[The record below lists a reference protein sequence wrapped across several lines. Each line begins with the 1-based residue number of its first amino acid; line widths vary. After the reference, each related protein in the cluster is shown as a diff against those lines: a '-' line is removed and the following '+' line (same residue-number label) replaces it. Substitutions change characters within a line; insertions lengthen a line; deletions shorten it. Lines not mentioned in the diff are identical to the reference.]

1 MKHPALC
8 ISTGLQVVVLFVGLL
23 AGCRSAADTQTS
35 TRSHTTTA
43 DTASVHIR
51 ATDYAAALR
60 LTVAAADSA
69 RLTLTADSVRR
80 PDGTVIY
87 RPRLDRRDYRPT
99 ASTRET
105 ATRAHI
111 ADTRA
116 KSGHHDE
123 RDSTASHQR
132 HTEHRALHPPD
143 WLALVLALVLAIAG
157 AVLIYRDRNK

>member
-8 ISTGLQVVVLFVGLL
+8 ISTGLQVVVLLVGLL
-23 AGCRSAADTQTS
+23 AGCRSAADTQTA

-51 ATDYAAALR
+51 TTDYAAALR

-87 RPRLDRRDYRPT
+87 RPRLDRRDYRPATSAAQTAAT
-99 ASTRET
+99 AST
-105 ATRAHI
+105 I
-111 ADTRA
+111 DTRA
-116 KSGHHDE
+116 ESSHHAE

-132 HTEHRALHPPD
+132 HTERRAMHPPD
-143 WLALVLALVLAIAG
+143 WLALVLA
-157 AVLIYRDRNK
+157 AVLGAAAAVMIFRNRYD